1 MSTYALTE
9 PELPMTAESMTDE
22 PMTPELPMTMD
33 DFAALEHRVL
43 RMVDLLK
50 AERHA
55 RAEAERKAAE
65 LHQALESQAADF
77 VRADEELSTFKR
89 EREEV
94 RTRVERLLKQLDE
107 ISA

>member
-1 MSTYALTE
+1 MSTYALSE
-9 PELPMTAESMTDE
+9 PELPMTA
-22 PMTPELPMTMD
+22 ELPMTMD
-33 DFAALEHRVL
+33 DFAALEQRVL

-77 VRADEELSTFKR
+77 VRADEELFAFKR

-94 RTRVERLLKQLDE
+94 RARVERLLKQLDE
-107 ISA
+107 VSA